1 MASARDRVST
11 PTRRSDRAGPGAAT
25 LDAVAAAAD
34 VSKGGLLYHFA
45 SKDALAAGLLARLR
59 ERSASDADAI
69 RAADGATAY
78 YLRTSAPG
86 GGIPGGLTRT
96 YLAALRVAEHRRAT
110 AVRDALAAVDADA
123 FAALRDRLGDPVL
136 AWMVQLVGD
145 GLYLRTLIGTP
156 LPEGLSVD
164 DLLARLRP
172 SYRPRAEPQGRE
184 RWRPERGRTATTPP
198 RPQSGRRATRPHGR
212 RRRRPVRPSA
222 ARTRA
227 GRR

>member
-1 MASARDRVST
+1 MSSARDRILDNFEDILINEGE
-11 PTRRSDRAGPGAAT
+11 RAAT
-25 LDAVAAAAD
+25 MDAVAAAAG

-96 YLAALRVAEHRRAT
+96 YLAALRVAEHARDAS

-123 FAALRDRLGDPVL
+123 LGALRDRLGDPVL

-172 SYRPRAEPQGRE
+172 QLPAE
-184 RWRPERGRTATTPP
+184 
-198 RPQSGRRATRPHGR
+198 S
-212 RRRRPVRPSA
+212 
-222 ARTRA
+222 
-227 GRR
+227 